1 MAVHIVYIFD
11 EKYAICSSI
20 SAISA
25 VKFAKEK
32 LIFHCIGHKGS
43 ETGLDKFCNELSAHG
58 QEVRLHSCDTYSG
71 DLKVHR
77 GQKANHL
84 KYLIPEVIEEK
95 KSTLRRWRYTFSEL
109 PLRNFQY

>member
-11 EKYAICSSI
+11 EKYAICSGI

-32 LIFHCIGHKGS
+32 LIFHCIGIKAQRRARQILQRIIRTWPG
-43 ETGLDKFCNELSAHG
+43 GAPLCDKP
-58 QEVRLHSCDTYSG
+58 G

-77 GQKANHL
+77 QKANHL
-84 KYLIPEVIEEK
+84 KYLIRKLSK
-95 KSTLRRWRYTFSEL
+95 KKKYST
-109 PLRNFQY
+109 